1 MICFQAPPDFH
12 FVSAETK
19 YTEQGR
25 KAKKYKVV
33 DKAHEDKPLTYE
45 AFLTK
50 LETNDDFLDD
60 FVDVLRRGL
69 QSFSDMDMTPYFFET
84 PPVTLETL
92 NSTVFEFVLVAA
104 REFNQALPSPG
115 YELIYKFNLVFP
127 IMDQGRQ
134 QLPKPGWAS
143 SNAGC
148 RLIFCQKPGW
158 AINLK
163 GVLL

>member
-1 MICFQAPPDFH
+1 M
-12 FVSAETK
+12 
-19 YTEQGR
+19 
-25 KAKKYKVV
+25 
-33 DKAHEDKPLTYE
+33 
-45 AFLTK
+45 TK

-115 YELIYKFNLVFP
+115 YELIYKFIKYFQLWTRDVNSYLNLGGQVVMP
-127 IMDQGRQ
+127 YI
-134 QLPKPGWAS
+134 LPKTWVG
-143 SNAGC
+143 N
-148 RLIFCQKPGW
+148 
-158 AINLK
+158 
-163 GVLL
+163 

>member
-1 MICFQAPPDFH
+1 MKKKIRLSSKYLHLVSWKGYIRTYIFDTLLIASSDKIPFQAPPDFH

-50 LETNDDFLDD
+50 LETNDDFLED

-84 PPVTLETL
+84 PPVTSETL
-92 NSTVFEFVLVAA
+92 NSTEFEFVLVAA
-104 REFNQALPSPG
+104 REFNQAAPSPG
-115 YELIYKFNLVFP
+115 
-127 IMDQGRQ
+127 
-134 QLPKPGWAS
+134 
-143 SNAGC
+143 
-148 RLIFCQKPGW
+148 
-158 AINLK
+158 
-163 GVLL
+163 